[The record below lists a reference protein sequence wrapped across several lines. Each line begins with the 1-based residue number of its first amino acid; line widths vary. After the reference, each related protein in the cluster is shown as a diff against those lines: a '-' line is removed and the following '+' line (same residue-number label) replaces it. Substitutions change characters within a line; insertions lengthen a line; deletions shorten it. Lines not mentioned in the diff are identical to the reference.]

1 MTVRV
6 HVRWVPVEPGAVD
19 VRGVLPLL
27 SAVERI
33 RFDET
38 ADAAT
43 ATRFAV
49 GRAALRVL
57 VAELL
62 TEKARSRDEE
72 AAAIAPADILVSAT
86 CEQCGGPHGRPTVE
100 APSRKGKPV
109 SVSIAHCRAGVAVAA
124 SWNGSIG
131 VDVEV
136 ADVAAETLE
145 SICTLV
151 PPASRPAGR
160 RWEPVQHWTRVEAVL
175 KADGRGLLVDPAEVK
190 VEAHDGLVTAG
201 VANADPETQYVLAE
215 LRLDPEVRGA
225 VAIEVREGKKPK
237 APLVGWRRVEL
248 EQIAVGAPQLS

>member
-19 VRGVLPLL
+19 VRAILPLL
-27 SAVERI
+27 SEVERT

-38 ADAAT
+38 ADAAA

-49 GRAALRVL
+49 GRAALRML

-62 TEKARSRDEE
+62 TEKARSRDES
-72 AAAIAPADILVSAT
+72 APAVAPADILVSAT

-109 SVSIAHCRAGVAVAA
+109 SVSIAHCRTGVAVAA

-136 ADVAAETLE
+136 ADVSAETLE

-190 VEAHDGLVTAG
+190 VEAHDGLVTADL
-201 VANADPETQYVLAE
+201 AAQYVLAE
-215 LRLDPEVRGA
+215 LRVDPEVRGS
-225 VAIEVREGKKPK
+225 VAIEVREGKKAK
-237 APLVGWRRVEL
+237 APLVGWRRL
-248 EQIAVGAPQLS
+248 DLDQLAVAAPQLS